1 MDIRERLIVSLDF
14 ENDNDALTLVDI
26 LGEEVS
32 FYKVG
37 MQLYYHYGSSLV
49 KKLNKKGKKIF
60 LDLKLHDIPNTVV
73 SALQSLRDLD
83 VNFINMHTLAGKEAM
98 RQAKAFVCEQK
109 WDTKLIGVTVLTSL
123 NDDLLQE
130 FGFQTDVPH
139 TVMTLCQLAKFAGLD
154 GVVSSAQEA
163 SGIKKA
169 CGSEFITICPGIR
182 RATDSADDQKRIMT
196 PALAMEN
203 SADYIVV
210 GRPIIQ
216 AVDPKK
222 EAILYSKEMEKG
234 LKNAG
239 K

>member
-1 MDIRERLIVSLDF
+1 METRERLIVSLDF
-14 ENDNDALTLVDI
+14 EKDRDALSLVDL
-26 LGEEVS
+26 LGEEVQ

-37 MQLYYHYGSSLV
+37 MQLYYHYGASLV
-49 KKLNKKGKKIF
+49 KQFKKMGKKIF

-73 SALQSLRDLD
+73 SALQSLRELD

-98 RQAKAFVCEQK
+98 SQAKAFVSKQK
-109 WDTKLIGVTVLTSL
+109 WDARLIGVTVLTSL
-123 NDDLLQE
+123 NNELLLE
-130 FGFQTDVPH
+130 FGFKTDVTN
-139 TVMTLCQLAKFAGLD
+139 TVMTLCQLAKIAGLD

-163 SGIKKA
+163 TRIKQT
-169 CGSEFITICPGIR
+169 CGSDFITICPGIR
-182 RATDSADDQKRIMT
+182 RVTDSVNDQKRIVT
-196 PALAMEN
+196 PEIAMKN

-216 AVDPKK
+216 AMDPKK
-222 EAILYSKEMEKG
+222 EAILYFKEMEKG